1 MKPAPPVRKEYK
13 MSEDLLMFIV
23 FTVGYICG
31 SIGENFS
38 TKLFN
43 KINKGK

>member
-1 MKPAPPVRKEYK
+1 MRKEYK
-13 MSEDLLMFIV
+13 MSEDLLMFII

>member
-1 MKPAPPVRKEYK
+1 MRKEYK
-13 MSEDLLMFIV
+13 MNEDLLMFII
-23 FTVGYICG
+23 FTVGYISG

-43 KINKGK
+43 KINKNK

>member
-1 MKPAPPVRKEYK
+1 MKPAPLVRKEYK
-13 MSEDLLMFIV
+13 MNEDLLMFII

-43 KINKGK
+43 KINKNN

>member
-1 MKPAPPVRKEYK
+1 MRKEYK
-13 MSEDLLMFIV
+13 MSEDLLMFII
-23 FTVGYICG
+23 FTVGYIFG

-43 KINKGK
+43 NINKGK